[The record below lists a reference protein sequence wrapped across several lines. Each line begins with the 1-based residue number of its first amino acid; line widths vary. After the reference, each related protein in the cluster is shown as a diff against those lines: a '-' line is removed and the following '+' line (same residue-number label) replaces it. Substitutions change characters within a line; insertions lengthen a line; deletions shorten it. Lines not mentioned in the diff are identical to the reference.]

1 MTTTAGS
8 GTGTALLADIGGT
21 NARFALLA
29 GGVQGPVAHFAV
41 ADFSRFDEAMAAFL
55 DGRNVDRAA
64 IAVAGPVRDGR
75 VDLTNS
81 DWIVD
86 RRELEARF
94 TIPAVSVVNDFEALA
109 RAVPTMQ
116 AADLEPLGGGGGAT
130 VGRLEEPIAIVGP
143 GTGLGVAC
151 LVPTAAGL
159 AVLDSE
165 GGHVTA
171 PSWSARTDA
180 LIGYLRGIYGHVSAE
195 RLVSGQGLEN
205 LFRAIVAVDRRDEP
219 LKSAVDITTSA
230 VAGTSPTSVEAL
242 ELFCAMLGE
251 VAGNLALVYGA
262 KGGVYIAGGIGPRIV
277 PQLKASQFRAR
288 FTDKGR
294 FEAYLEAI
302 PTFLITH
309 TDATFLGLKA
319 IVDLHPAA
327 ASSAVLAGGAAPQTE
342 SVRR

>member
-29 GGVQGPVAHFAV
+29 EGVQAPVAHFAV
-41 ADFSRFDEAMAAFL
+41 ADFARFDEAMAAFL
-55 DGRNVDRAA
+55 DGRKVDRAA

-81 DWIVD
+81 DWVVD

-94 TIPAVSVVNDFEALA
+94 AIPAVTVVNDFEALA
-109 RAVPTMQ
+109 RAVPTME
-116 AADLEPLGGGGGAT
+116 AADLEPLGGGGAT
-130 VGRLEEPIAIVGP
+130 VGHLEEPIAIVGP

-230 VAGTSPTSVEAL
+230 VAGTSATSVEAL

-251 VAGNLALVYGA
+251 VAGNLALAYGA

-277 PQLKASQFRAR
+277 PQLKASQFRTR

-294 FEAYLEAI
+294 FQAYLEAI

-327 ASSAVLAGGAAPQTE
+327 ASSAVLAGSATVQPE